1 MQGFARLIYQ
11 RLGSRSFRISYTPSG
26 RNLLLDHGTSSEF
39 GARELK
45 RTVQRHF
52 MQPLAALVAQ
62 DQIPPGSTVVLDG
75 KGGNFR
81 LFLKQ

>member
-1 MQGFARLIYQ
+1 M
-11 RLGSRSFRISYTPSG
+11 
-26 RNLLLDHGTSSEF
+26 EF

-45 RTVQRHF
+45 RTVQKNF

-62 DQIPPGSTVVLDG
+62 GRIPPGSTVVLDG
-75 KGGNFR
+75 KGGEFR